1 MDDKRFA
8 RLCRKIAAEG
18 IVMLKNDGVLPVAAG
33 ETLAVYGRTAYDY
46 LAAGTGS
53 GGCVHPP
60 YKISVIDGIKKSR
73 VKLEPKTHKKYT
85 SWLREHPFDAGHGW
99 ATEPWFQLEYVPDE
113 VDVADAAKCADA
125 ALVVLGRWAG
135 EDKDNAP
142 ESGSWYLTDDER
154 ELLRRVT
161 GAFSRVAVA
170 INSGNIIDM
179 SWVDEFHVG
188 AVMYVWQGGQEGGAA
203 VADVISGRVSP
214 SGKLPD
220 TIAYA
225 IEDYP
230 SHKNFGSPDYNVYE
244 EDVYVGYRWFETFTP
259 DRVMYPF
266 GFGLS
271 YTTFDVKITDAHA
284 ANGKIF
290 VTASV
295 TNTGNASGREVV
307 EVYFCKHGG
316 KILTPSAALCAYKKT
331 RELRP
336 GQTQTVKLSFPV
348 RELAS
353 YDDSGATGH
362 KSCYV
367 LEACDYAIFAG
378 TDVKSA
384 LGAGPVFTYN
394 VPKLT
399 VTERCT
405 EALAPVRE
413 FYRVV
418 PHQGNGVE
426 VAYERVPTRTYD
438 IVDRIEASRHDCDKG
453 CTGDRSIKLADVK
466 SGAHTMEEFV
476 LQMNADELCAVVR
489 AEGIASKKVKMYTT
503 AAFGGVTDTLA
514 KYGVPVVTNV
524 DGPSGIRSDYG
535 EPATLLPN
543 GTLLAS
549 TFDDEGVEALFRLEG
564 EELVMH
570 GVDALL
576 GPGVNIHRHPCCG
589 RNFEYFSEDPLL
601 AGKTAAAVCRGI
613 AAFGGNATLK
623 HFAANDQEFHR
634 NDCDSV
640 MSERCA
646 REIHLRP
653 FEIAVKEGGAKS
665 IMTSYNLLNGCHCAS
680 NYDLTTTILR
690 GEWGFSGFVMTDW
703 WAKANRVGMH
713 GDKRNLAEMI
723 RAQNDIYMVV
733 PNADDNDDD
742 IHASLE
748 SGLLTFDEL
757 RRCAANVLRY
767 IMETPS
773 FEKYMTET
781 GK

>member
-18 IVMLKNDGVLPVAAG
+18 IVMLKNDDTLPVRAG

-46 LAAGTGS
+46 LASGTGS
-53 GGCVHPP
+53 GGCVHPS
-60 YKISVIDGIKKSR
+60 YKVSVIDGIKKSR
-73 VKLEPKTHKKYT
+73 IRLEPHTHKKYR
-85 SWLREHPFDAGHGW
+85 SWLAHHPFDGGHGW
-99 ATEPWFQLEYVPDE
+99 ATEPWFQEEFIPDE
-113 VDVADAAKCADA
+113 SDIAIAASNADA
-125 ALVVLGRWAG
+125 ALIVLGRWAG

-142 ESGSWYLTDDER
+142 KPGSWYLTDDER
-154 ELLRRVT
+154 ELIRRVT
-161 GAFSRVAVA
+161 SSYSRVAVA

-179 SWVDEFHVG
+179 SWVDEYHVG
-188 AVMYVWQGGQEGGAA
+188 AVLYIWQGGQEGGAA
-203 VADVISGRVSP
+203 VADVISGRTSP

-220 TIAYA
+220 TISYA

-230 SHKNFGSPDYNVYE
+230 SHKNFGSPDYNIYE
-244 EDVYVGYRWFETFTP
+244 EDIYVGYRWFETFSP

-271 YTTFDVKITDAHA
+271 YTTFDVSVTDTHT

-295 TNTGNASGREVV
+295 TNTGSANGREVV
-307 EVYFCKHGG
+307 EIYFCKQGG
-316 KILTPSAALCAYKKT
+316 ALHTPLASLCAYKKT

-336 GQTQTVKLSFPV
+336 GQSQTVKISFPI

-353 YDDSGATGH
+353 YDDSGVTGH

-367 LEACDYAIFAG
+367 LESCNYFIFAG
-378 TDVKSA
+378 TDVRSA
-384 LGAGPVFTYN
+384 LRYGPVFTYHS
-394 VPKLT
+394 PKLT

-405 EALAPVRE
+405 EALAPSRE
-413 FYRVV
+413 FYRVY
-418 PHQGNGVE
+418 PHQGDGIVP
-426 VAYERVPTRTYD
+426 AYERVPTRTYD
-438 IVDRIEASRHDCDKG
+438 IVDRIESRRPELG
-453 CTGDRSIKLADVK
+453 INYTGNRGIKLADVA
-466 SGAHTMEEFV
+466 SGAHTIEEFIA
-476 LQMNADELCAVVR
+476 QMDADELCAVVR
-489 AEGIASKKVKMYTT
+489 AEGIGSKKVKMYTT

-514 KYGVPVVTNV
+514 KYGVPTVTNV

-549 TFDDEGVEALFRLEG
+549 TFDDEGVEELFRLEG
-564 EELVMH
+564 QELVEH

-601 AGKTAAAVCRGI
+601 SGKMAAAVCRGI
-613 AAFGGNATLK
+613 AACGGNATLK
-623 HFAANDQEFHR
+623 HFAANDQEHRR

-690 GEWGFSGFVMTDW
+690 GEWGFTGFVMTDW
-703 WAKANRVGMH
+703 WAKANRVSMR
-713 GDKRNLAEMI
+713 GDKRNLAEML

-733 PNADDNDDD
+733 DNADDHDDN
-742 IHASLE
+742 IKNALSC
-748 SGLLTFDEL
+748 GALTLDEL
-757 RRCAANVLRY
+757 RRCAINVLRY
-767 IMETPS
+767 IMGTPS
-773 FEKYMTET
+773 FIKYQAENS
-781 GK
+781 K